1 MVSRVG
7 GGVSEDLLADIE
19 AYLVYASVHGGETR
33 YLALLERAAEEI
45 TALRAEVEAYEC
57 AYQRA

>member
-1 MVSRVG
+1 M
-7 GGVSEDLLADIE
+7 SEDLLADIE

>member
-19 AYLVYASVHGGETR
+19 EYLYFSQYGAEPGYQG
-33 YLALLERAAEEI
+33 LLERSAEEI
-45 TALRAEVEAYEC
+45 TKLRAEVEAYEC